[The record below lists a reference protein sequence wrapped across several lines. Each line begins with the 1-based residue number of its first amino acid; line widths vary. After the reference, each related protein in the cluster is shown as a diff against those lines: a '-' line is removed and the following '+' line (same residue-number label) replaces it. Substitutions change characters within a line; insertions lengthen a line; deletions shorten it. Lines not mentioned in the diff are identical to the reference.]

1 MPVNIFQPA
10 WKVRFE
16 HMRELIDQYR
26 VDGVVW
32 YQLAYDEIYDME
44 CTVITQWLRDARV
57 PVLKLETS
65 YEYSREATGPLITKV
80 ESFVESLRR
89 GR

>member
-1 MPVNIFQPA
+1 MNIFQPA
-10 WKVRFE
+10 WRVRFD
-16 HMRELIDQYR
+16 HMKALIDDYR
-26 VDGVVW
+26 IDGVVW

-44 CTVITQWLRDARV
+44 CTVITKWLRELKV
-57 PVLKLETS
+57 PLLKLETS
-65 YEYSREATGPLITKV
+65 YEYSREATGPLNTKV